1 MPEKGNQQV
10 KTTNSTETQLHQK
23 AFSPFSNKNVC

>member
-10 KTTNSTETQLHQK
+10 KTTNSTETQLYQK
-23 AFSPFSNKNVC
+23 ASSPFSNKNVC